1 MQQSNRHMKHAI
13 LIIVLAIVS
22 LTGSARNTNPDYQ
35 SYKYGG
41 KEFQHAH
48 GLDLYDFLAR
58 QYDPATGLFTSMDPL
73 CEKYYHISPYAYCAG
88 NPVNAVDPD
97 GKNPIFDK
105 YGKLMGVDD
114 WGLKGDA
121 IFMNRQDFSYKLTH
135 EDALKMD
142 LGVSSLVDDK
152 AKEKYEKTY
161 NNLPNRPDW
170 DGHITLSEANDWY
183 RNGKGE
189 TLYADLE
196 LINLSGIVSLGDKYV
211 GVEKTF
217 NLLLGGSL
225 SINDGLVYG
234 NMRLKRYPGNTVRA
248 YSDIYDFDMKSW
260 KNPLN
265 WMRNIETLIGKF
277 YAGKG
282 TPYEIIPYGN
292 KKLKT
297 LFPWQK

>member
-1 MQQSNRHMKHAI
+1 MKHAI

-161 NNLPNRPDW
+161 LIYLIDQIGMDILRFLKQTIGIAMEREKPY
-170 DGHITLSEANDWY
+170 TL
-183 RNGKGE
+183 
-189 TLYADLE
+189 T
-196 LINLSGIVSLGDKYV
+196 
-211 GVEKTF
+211 
-217 NLLLGGSL
+217 
-225 SINDGLVYG
+225 
-234 NMRLKRYPGNTVRA
+234 
-248 YSDIYDFDMKSW
+248 
-260 KNPLN
+260 
-265 WMRNIETLIGKF
+265 
-277 YAGKG
+277 
-282 TPYEIIPYGN
+282 
-292 KKLKT
+292 
-297 LFPWQK
+297 